1 MLLAGKQPPGV
12 KTRVPTDSAANVR
25 LSAAEAGRP
34 VAALSN
40 EKRIVARGWPA
51 AESRIAVAELTS

>member
-1 MLLAGKQPPGV
+1 M
-12 KTRVPTDSAANVR
+12 PTDSAANVR